1 MDKLDLA
8 ALRLRNQRIQAGRFE
23 RPEDVA
29 DWMGALQ
36 AQDYAQAVWALG
48 LRTQT
53 ARLADVENAIT
64 AGRLIRTWPM
74 RGTLHFV
81 TPRDAGWMLN
91 LSAERSLTAAR
102 RRHEQLDLTA
112 AVFER
117 SQRLFFDALQESRL
131 LTRSQMMQLL
141 ERAGIS
147 TQGQRGYH
155 ILVQAAQSGLI
166 YMGPMLGKQQS
177 FGLLSELAPQTKFYS
192 RAEALAELATRYFT
206 GHGPASVRDFT
217 GWAGL
222 KLSDARAGL
231 AAARGLTRLQIGE
244 IDYWLAADSLDGNEF
259 AKPDLH
265 LLPGFDEYFIGYSDR
280 SAIIEAEYLP
290 RIVPGGNGVFFPMLV
305 IDGQVVGTWKRA
317 VKKGSLEISLTPFR
331 TLDIPEPQIAAAAG
345 RYARFLGLALNN
357 LSVIQPEGLSA

>member
-1 MDKLDLA
+1 MNKLDLA

-23 RPEDVA
+23 HPEDVA
-29 DWMGALQ
+29 SWMGALQ

-53 ARLADVENAIT
+53 ATLADVENAIT
-64 AGRLIRTWPM
+64 AGKLIRTWPM

-81 TPRDAGWMLN
+81 APQDAGWMLN
-91 LSAERSLTAAR
+91 LSAERSFAAAR
-102 RRHEQLDLTA
+102 RRNEQLELDA
-112 AVFER
+112 GVFER
-117 SQRLFFDALQESRL
+117 SQRLFFDALQGHHL
-131 LTRSQMMQLL
+131 LTRSQIMELL
-141 ERAGIS
+141 EQAGIS

-177 FGLLSELAPQTKFYS
+177 FGLLNELAPQSRSFS

-217 GWAGL
+217 WWAGL

-231 AAARGLTRLQIGE
+231 AAARGLTRLRIDE
-244 IDYWLAADSLDGNEF
+244 IEYWLPAEDLDGNET
-259 AKPDLH
+259 AKPNPH

-280 SAIIEAEYLP
+280 SALIEGKYLA
-290 RIVPGGNGVFFPMLV
+290 RIVPGGNGVFYPMLV
-305 IDGQVVGTWKRA
+305 VGGQVVGVWKRA
-317 VKKGSLEISLTPFR
+317 VKNRGLEINLTPFQA
-331 TLDIPEPQIAAAAG
+331 LKIPEEQIGPAAE
-345 RYARFLGLALNN
+345 RYARFLGLPLTK
-357 LSVIQPEGLSA
+357 LSLSQSEGLSA